1 MINYTPDQFAQCVD
15 IWRNA
20 DSAFEAAD
28 DIISLLHID
37 LDNLAGDE
45 WCAFTRAITCA
56 AAVIAK
62 NDVLKAHQSTETAHD
77 CCTCEC
83 CASECHVCEPNS
95 TTMPP
100 NVRRFAELC
109 ATMTQTYDRKNT
121 DYGDSFSRSV
131 QRYGKIAALTR
142 MSDKWNRLEN
152 LMLSNDAKVKD
163 EAVTDTLIDLA
174 SYALMTV
181 MELEKMVWKNLE

>member
-1 MINYTPDQFAQCVD
+1 MIEYTSEQFNRCLT
-15 IWRNA
+15 IWQNA
-20 DSAFEAAD
+20 DSTLDAAI
-28 DIISLLHID
+28 DILETLNLNTSDITDQEWHEFTKKIID
-37 LDNLAGDE
+37 
-45 WCAFTRAITCA
+45 A
-56 AAVIAK
+56 AANTASINVRE
-62 NDVLKAHQSTETAHD
+62 AHQSTLAAPREAKGTND
-77 CCTCEC
+77 PLVSGFDLTN
-83 CASECHVCEPNS
+83 P
-95 TTMPP
+95 PP

-109 ATMTQTYDRKNT
+109 IAMTQTYDRKNT

-163 EAVTDTLIDLA
+163 ESVIDTLIDLA

-181 MELEKMVWKNLE
+181 MELKK

>member
-1 MINYTPDQFAQCVD
+1 MIEYTSEQFNQCLA
-15 IWRNA
+15 IWQNA
-20 DSAFEAAD
+20 DSTLDAAI
-28 DIISLLHID
+28 DILETLNLNTNNITDQEWHEFTKKIID
-37 LDNLAGDE
+37 
-45 WCAFTRAITCA
+45 A
-56 AAVIAK
+56 AANTASINVREPHNEYVRGT
-62 NDVLKAHQSTETAHD
+62 NDPL
-77 CCTCEC
+77 
-83 CASECHVCEPNS
+83 ASGFDLTNP
-95 TTMPP
+95 PP

-109 ATMTQTYDRKNT
+109 IAMTQTYDRKNT

-163 EAVTDTLIDLA
+163 ESVVDTLIDLA

-181 MELEKMVWKNLE
+181 MELEK

>member
-1 MINYTPDQFAQCVD
+1 MIECTPEQFMQCVT
-15 IWRNA
+15 IWQNS
-20 DSAFEAAD
+20 DSSLDGTYDMLKVLGLEA
-28 DIISLLHID
+28 SQVT
-37 LDNLAGDE
+37 GDE
-45 WCAFTRAITCA
+45 WYEFVHKITDA
-56 AAVIAK
+56 AANTASI
-62 NDVLKAHQSTETAHD
+62 DVREAHQSTLAAPRKAQGTND
-77 CCTCEC
+77 PLVSGFDLTN
-83 CASECHVCEPNS
+83 P
-95 TTMPP
+95 PP

-109 ATMTQTYDRKNT
+109 IAMTQTYDRKNT

-163 EAVTDTLIDLA
+163 ESITDTLIDLA

-181 MELEKMVWKNLE
+181 MELEK